1 MSLMTELLTFAIS
14 SSVVDITRNLVH
26 SLPDLTFGLELP
38 NNSQL
43 DVNQGYLLAKPL
55 TYYA

>member
-1 MSLMTELLTFAIS
+1 MTELLTFAIS